1 MFDVAIIGAGVV
13 GSCAA
18 RELSRFML
26 KIAVLEKN
34 YDVAEGSSKAN
45 SGIVHGG
52 YDAKPGTLK
61 AKYNVLGQR
70 MFDKLAEELDFPFRR
85 NGSLVIAD
93 KENAAK
99 LDALRNQ
106 GIANGLID
114 LRIVHGEE
122 LHTLEPNLNDNVY
135 AALVVP
141 CGGIVCPYGMTIAF
155 AENAAE
161 NGVEF
166 MLGCSVVDI
175 KKEKGYFSL
184 LTSNET
190 INAKVIINAAGLY
203 SDEINNMLSARKLK
217 IRPRRGEY
225 CLLDKTEGTLVKHT
239 IFQLPMKMGKGI
251 LVTPTVHGNLLLGP
265 TSEDIDEKGN
275 TATTANGLNEVLK
288 HAQYSLNRLPANKI
302 ISSFTGLRST
312 LLLEGDVTHD
322 FIIEEAADV
331 PGLINLCGIESPGLT
346 AAPAIGVEAARM
358 TVARLNPDVNR
369 DFNPMR
375 KGIRHFRDMSL
386 EERKTAIQENPDY
399 GHVICR
405 CESVTKAEILAA
417 LRSRLSKD
425 NKINSLDAI
434 KRRTR
439 SGMGRCQSGFCWM
452 RLIDV
457 VAEEYGIDV
466 TEVTKSGGCS
476 NILIEVN
483 KASTGEPQM
492 QRNGTRR

>member
-1 MFDVAIIGAGVV
+1 MFDVAIVGAGVI

-70 MFDKLAEELDFPFRR
+70 MFDRLVAELDFPFRR
-85 NGSLVIAD
+85 NSSLVIAD
-93 KENAAK
+93 EDNVDGENVSK
-99 LDALRNQ
+99 LEVLKAQ
-106 GIANGLID
+106 GIANGLTD
-114 LRIVHGEE
+114 LRIAHGEE
-122 LHTLEPNLNDNVY
+122 LHTLEPNLNDKVC

-141 CGGIVCPYGMTIAF
+141 SGGIVCPYGMTIAF

-175 KKEKGYFSL
+175 KKEGEYFSL

-190 INAKVIINAAGLY
+190 IYARVIINAAGLN

-239 IFQLPMKMGKGI
+239 IFQLPTKMGKGV

-265 TSEDIDEKGN
+265 TSEDIDEKDN
-275 TATTANGLNEVLK
+275 TATTAGGLNEVLLR
-288 HAQYSLNRLPANKI
+288 ARQSLNRLPANKI
-302 ISSFTGLRST
+302 ISSFTGLRAT
-312 LLLEGDVTHD
+312 LLPMGNITND

-346 AAPAIGVEAARM
+346 AAPAIGIA
-358 TVARLNPDVNR
+358 VAKMVADRLTPAVNEG
-369 DFNPMR
+369 FNPIR

-386 EERKTAIQENPDY
+386 EERKTAIRNKTDY

-425 NKINSLDAI
+425 NKIYSLDAI

-452 RLIDV
+452 RLIDI
-457 VAEEYGIDV
+457 VADECGIDV
-466 TEVTKSGGCS
+466 TEVTKSGGRS
-476 NILIEVN
+476 NILVKLN
-483 KASTGEPQM
+483 KSEDAQ
-492 QRNGTRR
+492 